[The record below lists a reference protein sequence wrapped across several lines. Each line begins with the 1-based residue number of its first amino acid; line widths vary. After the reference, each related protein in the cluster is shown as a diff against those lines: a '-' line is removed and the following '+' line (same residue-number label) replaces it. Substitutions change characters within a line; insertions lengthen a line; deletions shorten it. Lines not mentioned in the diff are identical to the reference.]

1 MSQTL
6 APYLNA
12 VRSTLEAALCLRNFA
27 SQKVERHNKPEV
39 EARMDKELLMHPVVI
54 SRNSQEKVKIEGSIN
69 SVRISIGIKKSDEL
83 EVQISNRLSRF
94 LMQRAEEF
102 LILRRV
108 PPQEGEDS
116 KVLLFYVFILTFE
129 GL

>member
-12 VRSTLEAALCLRNFA
+12 VRITLDAALCLRNFA

-39 EARMDKELLMHPVVI
+39 EARMDKELLLNPVVI

-69 SVRISIGIKKSDEL
+69 SVRVSIGIKKADEL
-83 EVQISNRLSRF
+83 EFQIANRFSRF

-108 PPQEGEDS
+108 PPKQGADAEVRFLNYFS
-116 KVLLFYVFILTFE
+116 YIL